1 MQMKKQHLGCETMV
15 EVADNSQDV
24 PVEAVYYKI
33 SE

>member
-1 MQMKKQHLGCETMV
+1 MQVKKKHLDCETMV

-24 PVEAVYYKI
+24 LVEAVYYKI